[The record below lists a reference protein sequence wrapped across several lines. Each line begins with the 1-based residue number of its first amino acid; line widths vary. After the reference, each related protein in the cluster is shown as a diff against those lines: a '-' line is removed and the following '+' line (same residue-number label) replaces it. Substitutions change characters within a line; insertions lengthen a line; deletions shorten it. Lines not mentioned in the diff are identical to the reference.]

1 MPTLGVSELR
11 HECEEL
17 LDLEI
22 QHVYQAGYLTV
33 QCITR
38 DESRFVTVNNFRDF

>member
-1 MPTLGVSELR
+1 MDMLGVSELR
-11 HECEEL
+11 HKCEEL

-33 QCITR
+33 QFITR